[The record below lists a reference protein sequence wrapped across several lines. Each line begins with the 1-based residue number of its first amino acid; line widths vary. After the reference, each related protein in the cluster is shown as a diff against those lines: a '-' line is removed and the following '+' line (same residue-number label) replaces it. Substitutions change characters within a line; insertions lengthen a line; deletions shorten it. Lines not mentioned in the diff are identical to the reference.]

1 MSWDERIA
9 DMACKINQSG
19 PIESLSGPS
28 VSLYGDYT
36 KLQNRNCESGL
47 VAKATVPQ
55 KTGANPFSQR
65 FGYGVA
71 PLIDASKC
79 SVKLYRSR
87 SSSQPDR
94 PASSATER

>member
-1 MSWDERIA
+1 MPDIVPKVNYLPQISSVE
-9 DMACKINQSG
+9 G
-19 PIESLSGPS
+19 TS
-28 VSLYGDYT
+28 VSLYGHYT